1 MISLNVCFARPCRVR
16 FGTTAA
22 QGYTSRV
29 WHKSTQTW
37 GLLCA
42 NETDTAHRALSALN
56 CNTVISRNVRRGPR
70 AFPRGGCREGGNA
83 GVAAFLL
90 AAYHYRFTFIHG
102 EQRPHVYVRVYV
114 YIRVRACE
122 RPVYVLYVALY
133 TNRKSEAITRYG
145 TDKAGLALPRIS
157 LARLFKAYTY
167 NIARRA
173 VRPPIQRTYPRLELF
188 LQ

>member
-114 YIRVRACE
+114 RIYVSVRVSARCTCCTS
-122 RPVYVLYVALY
+122 LF
-133 TNRKSEAITRYG
+133 TRTG
-145 TDKAGLALPRIS
+145 S
-157 LARLFKAYTY
+157 
-167 NIARRA
+167 
-173 VRPPIQRTYPRLELF
+173 PRLLHGTVRIKRASRSRVSPWRGS
-188 LQ
+188 LKHIHIISHAAPCVRQYSAPIRD

>member
-1 MISLNVCFARPCRVR
+1 MLVWRHFCWPRIIIDSLLSTVSSDRMYMYVC
-16 FGTTAA
+16 T
-22 QGYTSRV
+22 
-29 WHKSTQTW
+29 
-37 GLLCA
+37 
-42 NETDTAHRALSALN
+42 
-56 CNTVISRNVRRGPR
+56 
-70 AFPRGGCREGGNA
+70 
-83 GVAAFLL
+83 
-90 AAYHYRFTFIHG
+90 
-102 EQRPHVYVRVYV
+102 

>member
-1 MISLNVCFARPCRVR
+1 MISLNVCFARLCRVR

-29 WHKSTQTW
+29 RHKSTQTR

-42 NETDTAHRALSALN
+42 NETDTGHRALSALN

-102 EQRPHVYVRVYV
+102 EQRPHVYVRVY
-114 YIRVRACE
+114 IRVRACE
-122 RPVYVLYVALY
+122 RPCTCCTSLF
-133 TNRKSEAITRYG
+133 TRTGSPRLLHG
-145 TDKAGLALPRIS
+145 TVRIKRASRSGAAYLAGLGA
-157 LARLFKAYTY
+157 
-167 NIARRA
+167 ARRGSLKH
-173 VRPPIQRTYPRLELF
+173 V
-188 LQ
+188 